1 MNLLKIQTSILKQ
14 LPISKG
20 TILMKILAPNFP
32 AFIFIPKDNMSI
44 MKIGATS
51 EKAIEEC
58 ISSGDV

>member
-1 MNLLKIQTSILKQ
+1 
-14 LPISKG
+14 
-20 TILMKILAPNFP
+20 MKILAPNFP